1 MRKYV
6 VIQLCDVEK
15 KNRIRGMAGVD
26 SVTLKYKGY
35 NGQGEAYEKHD
46 FKQ

>member
-1 MRKYV
+1 V
-6 VIQLCDVEK
+6 
-15 KNRIRGMAGVD
+15 G

-35 NGQGEAYEKHD
+35 NGQGEAYEKND